1 MSDHSLFQIAGP
13 PDSARRRALQ
23 QLLGAMAAAAWAP
36 ALAGVLL
43 AQTHDGHSTAPAAK
57 PGTRKRRPLATG
69 RPSFFGRG
77 EFRTLGRVVDLIL
90 PRTETPGA
98 VDAGVPLYIDIVAG
112 EDPKLGARLRRG
124 LAALDAAA
132 RSAVGRQFTAARE
145 ADQIRMLEVML
156 PASAPGNEFFE
167 AVKAMT
173 LVGYYS
179 SEIGLYEELHFVG
192 NQVVMNFVGCPHG
205 GHPPAVPPPGPR
217 RAAVPQGIRA
227 WPFPG
232 ADDILGENP

>member
-43 AQTHDGHSTAPAAK
+43 AQTHDGHATAPAAK
-57 PGTRKRRPLATG
+57 PGPRKRRPLAAG

-90 PRTETPGA
+90 PRTDTPGA
-98 VDAGVPLYIDIVAG
+98 VDAGVPLYIDIIAR
-112 EDPKLGARLRRG
+112 EDLKLGARLKQG
-124 LAALDAAA
+124 LAALDAVT
-132 RSAVGRQFTAARE
+132 RSTTGRQFTAARE
-145 ADQIRMLEVML
+145 ADQVRMLEAML
-156 PASAPGNEFFE
+156 PRSAPGNDFFE
-167 AVKAMT
+167 TVKAMT

-179 SEIGLYEELHFVG
+179 SEMGLYEELHFVG

-205 GHPPAVPPPGPR
+205 GHQLAVPPPGPR
-217 RAAVPQGIRA
+217 RAGVQEGICD

-232 ADDILGENP
+232 ADNIVGENQ